1 MFLIAGRNSGITNQR
16 WFLNSPR
23 FHKYNSCTA
32 VCPADLYAMVGA
44 ATIMATGLRSRVL
57 YHRVEMACVSRAAGS
72 PVSWIITIVVRHHL
86 LEDRWIPAA
95 RSPRGRQI
103 GYRGRNEYRP
113 SFASSLLDLSRC
125 LYTRVPPHAIHLA
138 PRDFAR
144 FGINLTSLTFFAF
157 CNC

>member
-16 WFLNSPR
+16 RFLDSPR
-23 FHKYNSCTA
+23 FHEYNSCTA
-32 VCPADLYAMVGA
+32 VCPADLHAMVGA

-113 SFASSLLDLSRC
+113 SFASSLSSIYLAAYIRASRR
-125 LYTRVPPHAIHLA
+125 TQFIW
-138 PRDFAR
+138 PRGILR
-144 FGINLTSLTFFAF
+144 FRG
-157 CNC
+157 